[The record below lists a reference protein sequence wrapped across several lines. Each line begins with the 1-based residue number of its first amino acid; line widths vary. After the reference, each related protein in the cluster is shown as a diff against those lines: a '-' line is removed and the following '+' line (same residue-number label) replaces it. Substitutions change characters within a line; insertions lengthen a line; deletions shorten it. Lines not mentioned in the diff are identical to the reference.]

1 MAAVSSVYI
10 PEMQIRK
17 SLSLKGRK
25 GLGTAQGKQTES
37 GGIKAWP
44 LHTGTLTDR
53 HLWVN
58 RDVEEE
64 RDRQCLP

>member
-1 MAAVSSVYI
+1 
-10 PEMQIRK
+10 MQITK
-17 SLSLKGRK
+17 CLSLKERTGF
-25 GLGTAQGKQTES
+25 GTAQGKQTEN
-37 GGIKAWP
+37 GGIKAWL

-53 HLWVN
+53 HLWVS